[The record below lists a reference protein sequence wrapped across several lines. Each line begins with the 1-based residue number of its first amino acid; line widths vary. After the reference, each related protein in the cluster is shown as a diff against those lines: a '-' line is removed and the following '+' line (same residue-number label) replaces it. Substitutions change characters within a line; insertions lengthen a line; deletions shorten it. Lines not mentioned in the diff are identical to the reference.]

1 MEAAMTTDTPTSPP
15 PSASGYV
22 HDDTPVALTDTAI
35 SVLAT
40 LPTNVKPIL
49 LSIDFPHIV
58 NKIADLWLRPILLDR
73 YFEELTIDARGGRRG
88 FPLAIANEIADLRE
102 HYQTR
107 VRPIK
112 KTTWDM
118 SI

>member
-1 MEAAMTTDTPTSPP
+1 MTIDTPASSGP
-15 PSASGYV
+15 PSGFGDA
-22 HDDTPVALTDTAI
+22 HDNAVTLTDTAI

-40 LPTNVKPIL
+40 LPTGVKPIL
-49 LSIDFPHIV
+49 LSIDYPRVV
-58 NKIADLWLRPILLDR
+58 NKIAELWLRPILLDR
-73 YFEELTIDARGGRRG
+73 YFEELAIDVRGGRRG
-88 FPLAIANEIADLRE
+88 FPLAIANEISTLRE

-112 KTTWDM
+112 KTTWDI